1 MSIQWTVHATY
12 DDGSGGYVTNVDAHN
27 EAEAAIEAQLEAFCQ
42 RHAFFQLS
50 YMDKRAIGE
59 HVRLGEWDEPIFD
72 GLRDLRISIASVE
85 RVEPASTLPVTYT
98 LPAAAPPRIV
108 GYEVVVGTA
117 PYDLVR
123 AVQCKLEQGWQ
134 PLGVPM
140 LLPPI
145 LFQVMIKYAA

>member
-1 MSIQWTVHATY
+1 MSIEWTVHATY
-12 DDGSGGYVTNVDAHN
+12 DDGSGGFVTNVDAHN
-27 EAEAAIEAQLEAFCQ
+27 EADAAIEAQMEAFCQ

-50 YMDKRAIGE
+50 YEDKRAIGE

-72 GLRDLRISIASVE
+72 GLRDLRISIASVD
-85 RVEPASTLPVTYT
+85 RVTPTVCTINDPGKLLWEM
-98 LPAAAPPRIV
+98 RQIV

-117 PYDLVR
+117 PYDLVQ

-140 LLPPI
+140 LIPPI
-145 LFQVMIKYAA
+145 LFQVMIKYAT